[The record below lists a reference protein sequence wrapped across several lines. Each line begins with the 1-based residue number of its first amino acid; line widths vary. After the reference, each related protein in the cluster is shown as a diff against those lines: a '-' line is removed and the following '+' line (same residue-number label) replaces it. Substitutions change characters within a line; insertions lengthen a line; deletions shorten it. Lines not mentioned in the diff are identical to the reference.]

1 MGNFCMGVEIL
12 YDKSHSSYR
21 YLHKTLKLS
30 FQILRNVKETILWN
44 YRYYSL
50 REPKVKS
57 WVPHDDP
64 DILNAITEE
73 LEANNF
79 NIIDLEIN
87 ITEYKQY
94 MRNAEYHKV
103 PDYYKARNAKNFIEK
118 SLEHYLAAKLL
129 DLSKDDIY
137 IDIASGNS
145 PTSGIYQK
153 LYGCK
158 AYRQDLAFPK
168 GIHGN
173 TIGGDASNMPI
184 EDDFCTKMALHCS
197 FEHFEGN
204 SDIKFIK
211 EASRVLRKGGK
222 LCILPFYLFTKY
234 AIQTDPIVLP
244 KSGINF
250 EREATLY
257 CARGYVNRHGRFYD
271 IPHLIERIRKN
282 LNNLRLTF
290 YIVQNEKEV
299 DASCYVKFI
308 ALFEK

>member
-1 MGNFCMGVEIL
+1 MS
-12 YDKSHSSYR
+12 KSNSSYR
-21 YLHKTLKLS
+21 YLQKVHNPS
-30 FQILRNVKETILWN
+30 FQILRKVKEMILWN
-44 YRYYSL
+44 YRYFSL

-64 DILNAITEE
+64 EIVNSMIEE
-73 LEANNF
+73 LKTNNF
-79 NIIDLEIN
+79 NIVDLKIS
-87 ITEYKQY
+87 ITDYKQY
-94 MRNAEYHKV
+94 MRKAEYHKF
-103 PDYYKARNAKNFIEK
+103 PEYYKDRTAKNFIEK

-129 DLSKDDIY
+129 DFSKDDIY

-184 EDDFCTKMALHCS
+184 DDDFCTKMALHCS

-204 SDIKFIK
+204 SDIKFIN
-211 EASRVLRKGGK
+211 EVSRVLRKGGK

-234 AIQTDPIVLP
+234 AIQTDPIVLS

-250 EREATLY
+250 EEEAILY

-271 IPHLIERIRKN
+271 ISHLIERIRKN
-282 LNNLRLTF
+282 LKDLKLTF
-290 YIVQNEKEV
+290 HIVQNEKEV
-299 DASCYVKFI
+299 DTSCYVKFI
-308 ALFEK
+308 AVFEKL

>member
-1 MGNFCMGVEIL
+1 MS
-12 YDKSHSSYR
+12 KSYSNYR
-21 YLHKTLKLS
+21 FLHKAHNPS
-30 FQILRNVKETILWN
+30 FQILRKVKEMILWH
-44 YRYYSL
+44 YRYFSL

-64 DILNAITEE
+64 EIVNAIIEE
-73 LEANNF
+73 LKTNNF
-79 NIIDLEIN
+79 NIINLEVN
-87 ITEYKQY
+87 ITDYKQY
-94 MRNAEYHKV
+94 MRKAEYNKF
-103 PDYYKARNAKNFIEK
+103 PDYYKDRNAKNFIEK

-129 DLSKDDIY
+129 DLSKEDIY
-137 IDIASGNS
+137 IDIASGSS
-145 PTSGIYQK
+145 PTSEIYQK

-158 AYRQDLAFPK
+158 AYRQDLAFPR

-173 TIGGDASNMPI
+173 AIGRDASNMPV
-184 EDDFCTKMALHCS
+184 ENDFCTKMALHCS

-234 AIQTDPIVLP
+234 AIQTDPIVLS

-250 EREATLY
+250 ESEATLY
-257 CARGYVNRHGRFYD
+257 CAKGYVNRHGRFYD

-282 LNNLRLTF
+282 LKDLNLTF

-299 DASCYVKFI
+299 DTSCYVKFI
-308 ALFEK
+308 AFFEKL